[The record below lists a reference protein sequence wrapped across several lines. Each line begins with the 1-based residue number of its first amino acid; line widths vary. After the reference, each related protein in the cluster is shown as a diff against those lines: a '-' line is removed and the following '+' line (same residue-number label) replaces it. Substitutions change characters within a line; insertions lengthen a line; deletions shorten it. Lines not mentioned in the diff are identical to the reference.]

1 MMGRTK
7 AASCSTGRKIT
18 QPPLGRRIA
27 SMAHLERWF
36 GERILVT
43 GGSGFLGS
51 RVCRR
56 LLDLG
61 VEVHATSRAAR
72 RTEPG
77 GAIWWQ
83 LDLAD
88 INSVRRLLTDVRPT
102 VVYHLAGSAGAKPDL
117 ALVLPTLE
125 GLVVSAVN
133 VLVAGT
139 EAGCGRIV
147 MTGSLTEP
155 IGGMIPPIP
164 SSPYAAGKWAST
176 AYTRMFHL
184 LYQTPTVILTPFMT
198 FGPGQDRGKI
208 IPSVILSL
216 LRGESPKLSSCLWE
230 VDWLFVDD
238 LVEAFLAA
246 ASVPQIE
253 GGCFDVGTG
262 TNQTVRSVV
271 ERIFFLM
278 EEPTKPLFGMVPDRP
293 SEPVRRADTIHT
305 YELLKWRAQISL
317 DEGLRRTIAWYTTH
331 AATGQA

>member
-1 MMGRTK
+1 
-7 AASCSTGRKIT
+7 
-18 QPPLGRRIA
+18 
-27 SMAHLERWF
+27 MAHLERWF

-72 RTEPG
+72 RTEP

-155 IGGMIPPIP
+155 IG
-164 SSPYAAGKWAST
+164 
-176 AYTRMFHL
+176 
-184 LYQTPTVILTPFMT
+184 
-198 FGPGQDRGKI
+198 
-208 IPSVILSL
+208 
-216 LRGESPKLSSCLWE
+216 E
-230 VDWLFVDD
+230 
-238 LVEAFLAA
+238 
-246 ASVPQIE
+246 
-253 GGCFDVGTG
+253 
-262 TNQTVRSVV
+262 
-271 ERIFFLM
+271 
-278 EEPTKPLFGMVPDRP
+278 
-293 SEPVRRADTIHT
+293 
-305 YELLKWRAQISL
+305 
-317 DEGLRRTIAWYTTH
+317 
-331 AATGQA
+331 

>member
-1 MMGRTK
+1 MMVRTK
-7 AASCSTGRKIT
+7 VASCSTSRKIS
-18 QPPLGRRIA
+18 QPPLGKRIA
-27 SMAHLERWF
+27 SMAHIERWF

-51 RVCRR
+51 RLCRR
-56 LLDLG
+56 LQDIG

-72 RTEPG
+72 KTEPG
-77 GAIWWQ
+77 GPIWWQ

-88 INSVRRLLTDVRPT
+88 IDSVRRLLTDIKPK

-125 GLVVSAVN
+125 GLVVSTVN

-139 EAGCGRIV
+139 EADCGRIV

-155 IGGMIPPIP
+155 IGGVIAPIP
-164 SSPYAAGKWAST
+164 SSPYAAGKWTST

-184 LYQTPTVILTPFMT
+184 LYRTPTVILTPFMT

-230 VDWLFVDD
+230 VDWVFVDD

-246 ASVPQIE
+246 AHVPQIE
-253 GGCFDVGTG
+253 GRCFDVGTG
-262 TNQTVRSVV
+262 
-271 ERIFFLM
+271 
-278 EEPTKPLFGMVPDRP
+278 
-293 SEPVRRADTIHT
+293 
-305 YELLKWRAQISL
+305 
-317 DEGLRRTIAWYTTH
+317 
-331 AATGQA
+331 